1 MKNTIV
7 FALSSSVGLAKDI
20 CKELGLELGKCEV
33 KHFADGE
40 ILVELEESVR
50 GKSFEHRQ
58 ITGQVV
64 NGKDISLDTG
74 LVQVSGIY
82 YRYLTSDNSIAEKA
96 AQYAIVDAVGNILTL
111 RKI

>member
-50 GKSFEHRQ
+50 GKHVQ
-58 ITGQVV
+58 I
-64 NGKDISLDTG
+64 NL
-74 LVQVSGIY
+74 
-82 YRYLTSDNSIAEKA
+82 
-96 AQYAIVDAVGNILTL
+96 
-111 RKI
+111 

>member
-40 ILVELEESVR
+40 NFGRIRRICSW
-50 GKSFEHRQ
+50 KTCIFC
-58 ITGQVV
+58 T
-64 NGKDISLDTG
+64 K
-74 LVQVSGIY
+74 Y
-82 YRYLTSDNSIAEKA
+82 K
-96 AQYAIVDAVGNILTL
+96 
-111 RKI
+111 

>member
-1 MKNTIV
+1 M
-7 FALSSSVGLAKDI
+7 
-20 CKELGLELGKCEV
+20 
-33 KHFADGE
+33 
-40 ILVELEESVR
+40 
-50 GKSFEHRQ
+50 
-58 ITGQVV
+58 

>member
-40 ILVELEESVR
+40 ILVE
-50 GKSFEHRQ
+50 
-58 ITGQVV
+58 I
-64 NGKDISLDTG
+64 
-74 LVQVSGIY
+74 
-82 YRYLTSDNSIAEKA
+82 
-96 AQYAIVDAVGNILTL
+96 
-111 RKI
+111 